1 MSETPT
7 ATAAPAVDNSARDN
21 AQRVIDSG
29 YRYMDSNLEYMRSLK
44 RFARNNNIAENSA
57 EFRALD
63 TYFRSV
69 SDTEITPLPN
79 ELQRF
84 AALDNFDQIR
94 SSARSLTTKRNEF
107 SAALQQQ
114 GGAYATNAA
123 AITRNVD
130 TVLAANQG
138 DDPHL
143 ILNTAINNSLG
154 GTAAQTLRSV
164 GWPEGVE
171 NSYNAGRDLV
181 GKLRDIR
188 NGAGSI
194 WDSFTSGVGNLFN
207 GGGSNSNGGV
217 NFNLGGI
224 LGGLGG
230 GIGGFMI
237 GKLFGGGIF
246 GTIASIFLGVFG
258 AYLGASTFGRGGSNN
273 SAGQGTV
280 TGTGDASA
288 SPTGVAAT
296 SGERNIPM
304 RAADGSVRYVSAS
317 EHDALLNSAAGFSGD
332 VRFNPSRGEEPCPP
346 TYRGG
351 RQSERFQ
358 PAYSY

>member
-7 ATAAPAVDNSARDN
+7 ATPAPA
-21 AQRVIDSG
+21 AQSEKDRAQALINGG
-29 YRYMDSNLEYMRSLK
+29 YTYMDASLDYANTLK
-44 RFARNNNIAENSA
+44 RFARNNQIAPDSA
-57 EFRALD
+57 EYQAIDR
-63 TYFRSV
+63 YFRSFIT
-69 SDTEITPLPN
+69 SATEPMTPP
-79 ELQRF
+79 ELSRF
-84 AALDNFDQIR
+84 APMSGFGDIR
-94 SSARSLTTKRNEF
+94 AKAQEMATANRTF
-107 SAALQQQ
+107 AAELNAH

-123 AITRNVD
+123 TIIGNIDRFIVSNPNDDENVILDNAID
-130 TVLAANQG
+130 QA
-138 DDPHL
+138 
-143 ILNTAINNSLG
+143 LG
-154 GTAAQTLRSV
+154 APGTAMRVRNT

-171 NSYNAGRDLV
+171 QSYEAGR
-181 GKLRDIR
+181 GLRDTLRDFR
-188 NGAGSI
+188 NAATNG
-194 WDSFTSGVGNLFN
+194 WDSMWQGASNFFN
-207 GGGSNSNGGV
+207 GGGGNSNGGV

-273 SAGQGTV
+273 NAGAG

-288 SPTGVAAT
+288 SPAGAAAV

-304 RAADGSVRYVSAS
+304 RGADGSVRYVSPS
-317 EHDALLNSAAGFSGD
+317 EHEALLNSAAGFSGN
-332 VRFNPSRGEEPCPP
+332 VRYNPSRGEDPCPP
-346 TYRGG
+346 TYRG

-358 PAYSY
+358 PAY

>member
-1 MSETPT
+1 MKDTPVT
-7 ATAAPAVDNSARDN
+7 APAADTTARDN

-29 YRYMDSNLEYMRSLK
+29 YRYMDANLEYMRLLK
-44 RFARNNNIAENSA
+44 RFARDNTISENSA
-57 EFRALD
+57 EFRAID
-63 TYFRSV
+63 TYFRGI
-69 SDTEITPLPN
+69 SDTEVTQLPN
-79 ELQRF
+79 ELQHF
-84 AALDNFDQIR
+84 SALDNFDQIR
-94 SSARSLTTKRNEF
+94 SSARGLTTKRNEF

-181 GKLRDIR
+181 DKLRDLR

-194 WDSFTSGVGNLFN
+194 WDSITSSVGNLFN
-207 GGGSNSNGGV
+207 GGGSSNGGV

-230 GIGGFMI
+230 GFGGFMI

-273 SAGQGTV
+273 NAGAGTG

-288 SPTGVAAT
+288 SPTGAAAT

-304 RAADGSVRYVSAS
+304 RAADGSVRYVSPS
-317 EHDALLNSAAGFSGD
+317 EHEALLNSAAGFSGN
-332 VRFNPSRGEEPCPP
+332 VRYNPSRGEEPCPP

-351 RQSERFQ
+351 RQPDLQ
-358 PAYSY
+358 PAY